1 MQLKVKRVGEAPQT
15 MENSEM
21 TFIENILDW

>member
-15 MENSEM
+15 MANSEM